1 MFEQR
6 RTCPEKPLLSAV
18 AVLLLLAAG
27 GRSAVLTD
35 NLQTPE
41 TPLSNSSLIPQLNRS
56 SMETPVV
63 LPLHRPCESK
73 HDTYCANGGRC
84 MYPQD
89 SDKPSCI
96 CEHSYSGPRCM
107 FVEPSRGLPD
117 VEQVIGIILGIFI
130 LIIFLAIA
138 VYFLAWKRCRKSPL
152 PIKSVPSETPV

>member
-1 MFEQR
+1 DCFYFSSFCL
-6 RTCPEKPLLSAV
+6 TALLSAV

-27 GRSAVLTD
+27 GRSVVLTD

-41 TPLSNSSLIPQLNRS
+41 TPLSNSSLIPQLNS
-56 SMETPVV
+56 IMETPVV

-117 VEQVIGIILGIFI
+117 VEQVIGIIFGIFI
-130 LIIFLAIA
+130 LIIFLSSD
-138 VYFLAWKRCRKSPL
+138 VFCVFVFRCRKSPL